1 MGMDL
6 HGASG
11 YERFS
16 YTSWCEI
23 LGLAYE
29 YGWKPQGTE
38 AGQWYDENGKLIK
51 QLSPDPDEWD
61 GDYFSNNFQL
71 VTEEDAANIADALER
86 ALDDIPDFDTDEK
99 RVEYGPSELPTS
111 PVERSL
117 VEQGFVINVPNA
129 SLSPVEYF
137 SGEAKQMVRDF
148 TGSAEPGGSVLAEV
162 GRSRRRT
169 LPKEADALWT

>member
-11 YERFS
+11 YERFTN
-16 YTSWCEI
+16 TSWSKI
-23 LGLAYE
+23 LELAYE

-38 AGQWYDENGKLIK
+38 PGEWYDENGELDK
-51 QLSPDPDEWD
+51 QLSPNPDEWD
-61 GDYFSNNFQL
+61 GTYFSNDYQL
-71 VTEEDAANIADALER
+71 VTDEDAANIADALQR

-99 RVEYGPSELPTS
+99 RVEYGPGELPTS
-111 PVERSL
+111 QVERSF
-117 VEQGFVINVPNA
+117 VEQGLVINVPNA

-148 TGSAEPGGSVLAEV
+148 IRFCQAGGFRI
-162 GRSRRRT
+162 G
-169 LPKEADALWT
+169 